1 MAEMPEIFS
10 EGNIDLQKLKAALG
24 EAVFAESERY
34 GLSWTGKA
42 DCFKKIQETT
52 TNTLRPCREEP
63 VDFDATK
70 NLFIEGDNLQVLKVL
85 QKSYYGQI
93 KMIYI
98 DPPYNTGR
106 DFIYSDR
113 FSRTKKEELI
123 ANGSIDLQGNVINHD
138 LYRQNTRDTG
148 HFSSSVLFGGG
159 GQ

>member
-70 NLFIEGDNLQVLKVL
+70 NLFIEGDNSAGVESAAEKLLRPDK
-85 QKSYYGQI
+85 
-93 KMIYI
+93 
-98 DPPYNTGR
+98 D
-106 DFIYSDR
+106 
-113 FSRTKKEELI
+113 
-123 ANGSIDLQGNVINHD
+123 DLHRSAV
-138 LYRQNTRDTG
+138 
-148 HFSSSVLFGGG
+148 
-159 GQ
+159 